1 MNIEAEE
8 LLARI
13 RRDYPM
19 PYQLSQQQLIIDK
32 QYEEI
37 QQLRAELVVARESNS
52 SKATGSAPV
61 PAETQYGENHR
72 AYVRPPTPSNPT
84 PHEQR

>member
-1 MNIEAEE
+1 MNIEADE

-37 QQLRAELVVARESNS
+37 QKLRAELTVARESNT
-52 SKATGSAPV
+52 KATGSAPV
-61 PAETQYGENHR
+61 PAETQYGEGPR
-72 AYVRPPTPSNPT
+72 AYVRPPTPATT
-84 PHEQR
+84 PHDQR